1 MIGAYYKRL
10 TSPDRKVMNVAAK
23 IWSAWEGSTIH
34 LQPDPR
40 TVASFKKPDCAAAFA
55 RIECHYFLNRGF
67 MRSDNQLLDDI
78 GRIPHIPAVIAGHSA
93 FDPGITH
100 ELVSATDR
108 FATKPSRRRSW
119 RANP

>member
-40 TVASFKKPDCAAAFA
+40 TVASFKSLITPP
-55 RIECHYFLNRGF
+55 L
-67 MRSDNQLLDDI
+67 S
-78 GRIPHIPAVIAGHSA
+78 
-93 FDPGITH
+93 PGS
-100 ELVSATDR
+100 SAT
-108 FATKPSRRRSW
+108 TS
-119 RANP
+119 